1 MTVQRGSSVFD
12 WDQVNEVISPVDI
25 LIVEDIPEVSEL
37 LSEDL
42 KDVGFCSNAYIAH
55 SMKDAFVMLEETP
68 NISCVLVDWSLP
80 DGQGIDLVKKLRLSE
95 VYENKPIVMV
105 SAHDDINDILDAVR
119 SGVSDY
125 IVKPWNK
132 GELKDKIGHALIK
145 HSREAL

>member
-1 MTVQRGSSVFD
+1 MSMDSKFGAESNKLED
-12 WDQVNEVISPVDI
+12 EVISPVDI

-42 KDVGFCSNAYIAH
+42 KDVGFCLNAYVAH
-55 SMKDAFVMLEETP
+55 SMESAVVMLEETP
-68 NISCVLVDWSLP
+68 NIGCILVDWSLP
-80 DGQGIDLVKKLRLSE
+80 DGQGLDLVKKLRRSE
-95 VYENKPIVMV
+95 VYENKAIVMV

-132 GELKDKIGHALIK
+132 GELKDKIGHALLK
-145 HSREAL
+145 HSRP